1 MAESSSTYNYIV
13 DKYKDK
19 LRTRAEWLYSIAE
32 SYLDVTNLQG
42 KVAISK
48 EILEHVLIDYF
59 VDIDRL
65 KEFADIEHVNDV
77 KIYAYMSYWIL
88 KHKPLQIVNVDE
100 CNDCVFVNEKFV
112 SHLLRSLL
120 FTEPENVVLLN
131 NKIAD
136 VDAFIST
143 LEYYF
148 KYRNYT
154 AQSIELA
161 ILAFVAGRGYQYSA
175 DFQN

>member
-1 MAESSSTYNYIV
+1 MAEGNVTYGYIV
-13 DKYKDK
+13 EKYRDK
-19 LRTRAEWLYSIAE
+19 LQARATWLYSIAE
-32 SYLDVTNLQG
+32 NYLCVEDLLD

-65 KEFADIEHVNDV
+65 KEFAKIERVNDV

-88 KHKPLQIVNVDE
+88 KHKPLQIINAKE
-100 CNDCVFVNEKFV
+100 SNNLAFVNESFV
-112 SHLLRSLL
+112 SHMLRGIL
-120 FTEPENVVLLN
+120 FTDPEDVVLLN
-131 NKIAD
+131 NKVDD

-148 KYRNYT
+148 KYRSYS
-154 AQSIELA
+154 AQSIELI
-161 ILAFVAGRGYQYSA
+161 ILAFWAGRGYQYSA
-175 DFQN
+175 DYQS